1 MPNGVPRGFLLVNQR
16 RLGRSHHLAKDRFM
30 SLWSLL
36 SPNNSSSQSSSP
48 YISPA
53 VSAAMAKL
61 AGETTDSAASVSGS
75 INDGGVSIS
84 AGAQAAAAEADDNA
98 KDFADLSNEV
108 RSSLDT
114 LYAAEKAAG
123 KPQTA
128 NFSNLS
134 GRALS
139 AVVLNQTGKFTP
151 AEQRAA
157 KTALDQQT
165 KDDFATAI
173 SGGMSMSSLSSY
185 SQSLITQYDAMS
197 PEERQARGWTQQFR
211 DNAAK
216 VVTEGSLSL
225 FDQIDG

>member
-1 MPNGVPRGFLLVNQR
+1 
-16 RLGRSHHLAKDRFM
+16 M
-30 SLWSLL
+30 SLWSLI
-36 SPNNSSSQSSSP
+36 SGSSTQSTTSYTSAT
-48 YISPA
+48 Y
-53 VSAAMAKL
+53 SAAIAKL
-61 AGETTDSAASVSGS
+61 EGDSSGATTPATTGS
-75 INDGGVSIS
+75 STDDDGVSIS
-84 AGAQAAAAEADDNA
+84 PNAQAAAAEADDNA
-98 KDFADLSNEV
+98 TDFTDLANTV

-128 NFSNLS
+128 NFSQLS

-139 AVVLNQTGKFTP
+139 AVVLNQGNQFTP

-165 KDDFATAI
+165 KNDFASAI

-185 SQSLITQYDAMS
+185 SQSLVTQYDAMS

-225 FDQIDG
+225 FDQVDSSDSSSSAFGF

>member
-1 MPNGVPRGFLLVNQR
+1 
-16 RLGRSHHLAKDRFM
+16 M
-30 SLWSLL
+30 SLWSLI
-36 SPNNSSSQSSSP
+36 SGSSTQSTTSYTSATYNAAIAKLEGQSSGATT
-48 YISPA
+48 PA
-53 VSAAMAKL
+53 ATDN
-61 AGETTDSAASVSGS
+61 TTDD
-75 INDGGVSIS
+75 NGVSIS
-84 AGAQAAAAEADDNA
+84 PTAQAAANEADDNA
-98 KDFADLSNEV
+98 KDFTDLANEI

-128 NFSNLS
+128 NFSQLS

-139 AVVLNQTGKFTP
+139 AVVLDKGNQFTP

-165 KDDFATAI
+165 KNDFASAI

-185 SQSLITQYDAMS
+185 SQSLVTQYDAMS

-216 VVTEGSLSL
+216 VVSEGSLSL
-225 FDQIDG
+225 FSQTDSSDSSSSAFGF

>member
-1 MPNGVPRGFLLVNQR
+1 
-16 RLGRSHHLAKDRFM
+16 M
-30 SLWSLL
+30 SLWSLI
-36 SPNNSSSQSSSP
+36 SGSSTQSTTSYTSATYNAAIAKLEGQSSGATT
-48 YISPA
+48 PA
-53 VSAAMAKL
+53 
-61 AGETTDSAASVSGS
+61 TTDTSTDD
-75 INDGGVSIS
+75 NGVSIS
-84 AGAQAAAAEADDNA
+84 PTAQAAAAEADDNA
-98 KDFADLSNEV
+98 KDFTDLSNEI

-128 NFSNLS
+128 NFSQLS

-139 AVVLNQTGKFTP
+139 AVVLDQGNQFTP

-165 KDDFATAI
+165 KDDFASAI

-185 SQSLITQYDAMS
+185 SQSLVAQYDAMS
-197 PEERQARGWTQQFR
+197 PEERQARGWTPQFR

-216 VVTEGSLSL
+216 VVSEGSLSL
-225 FDQIDG
+225 FDQISDS

>member
-1 MPNGVPRGFLLVNQR
+1 
-16 RLGRSHHLAKDRFM
+16 M
-30 SLWSLL
+30 SLWSLI
-36 SPNNSSSQSSSP
+36 SGSSTQSTTS
-48 YISPA
+48 YT
-53 VSAAMAKL
+53 SAAYSAAIAKL
-61 AGETTDSAASVSGS
+61 EGDSSGATTPAATATSTDE
-75 INDGGVSIS
+75 NGVSIS
-84 AGAQAAAAEADDNA
+84 PNAQAAAAEADDNA
-98 KDFADLSNEV
+98 TDFTDLANTV

-128 NFSNLS
+128 NFSQLS

-139 AVVLNQTGKFTP
+139 AVVLNQGNQFTP

-165 KDDFATAI
+165 KDDFASAI

-185 SQSLITQYDAMS
+185 SQSLVTQYDAMS
-197 PEERQARGWTQQFR
+197 PEERQARGWTSQFR

-225 FDQIDG
+225 FDQVDSSDSSSSAFGF